1 MSSSNNSGSSSHAIN
16 DAAQWTSGNPMGGSS
31 SNAINDAAQSTSGNP
46 MGGSSS
52 HAINDAA
59 QSTSGNPMGGSSSHA
74 INDAAQSTSGNPM
87 GGSSSHAINDAAQW
101 TSGNPM
107 GGSSSNA
114 INDAAQSTSGNPMGG
129 SSSNAINDAA
139 QSTSGHAMGGQQIP
153 MTVRVLM
160 YRKNEEKMRIVK
172 VRGAVATTQCERLI
186 WYCKMCKNWR
196 LEELKN
202 QHIEHGTCGVKI
214 LLQKE
219 HESQAEARAQTTQSA
234 SVYLG
239 QDPRNHSAYFSPKNR
254 FLGICIRRER
264 HALHHQFTLRNCING
279 LGVEVMY
286 ELYNPTILKI
296 ETIKLEKRLNT
307 DSSYLQDAYP
317 EFSTFDFNLEAV
329 SHPSGSPVPINETKV
344 KLRPPPWRAH
354 SCSQVTPYFKR
365 KFFVTK
371 QLTNFKYDLIHDY
384 REHPQNLEDELLAEE
399 QILDFEARRQREG
412 GTKRQILKSAA
423 NLQQSS

>member
-1 MSSSNNSGSSSHAIN
+1 MKPLGLLKLQRLLFNRSIPRSYATDKSIAVGHKHINEFSESYPDFIRHVVVNRRNPLYKSLQRANQLERRLQIDIPEFYVGSIVAVT
-16 DAAQWTSGNPMGGSS
+16 TSDRN
-31 SNAINDAAQSTSGNP
+31 
-46 MGGSSS
+46 
-52 HAINDAA
+52 
-59 QSTSGNPMGGSSSHA
+59 
-74 INDAAQSTSGNPM
+74 
-87 GGSSSHAINDAAQW
+87 
-101 TSGNPM
+101 
-107 GGSSSNA
+107 
-114 INDAAQSTSGNPMGG
+114 
-129 SSSNAINDAA
+129 
-139 QSTSGHAMGGQQIP
+139 
-153 MTVRVLM
+153 L
-160 YRKNEEKMRIVK
+160 
-172 VRGAVATTQCERLI
+172 ATR
-186 WYCKMCKNWR
+186 
-196 LEELKN
+196 
-202 QHIEHGTCGVKI
+202 
-214 LLQKE
+214 
-219 HESQAEARAQTTQSA
+219 
-234 SVYLG
+234 
-239 QDPRNHSAYFSPKNR
+239 KNR

-296 ETIKLEKRLNT
+296 ETIKLEKRLDT
-307 DSSYLQDAYP
+307 DLSYLQDAYP

-344 KLRPPPWRAH
+344 KLRPPPWRARWELYGYKGIED
-354 SCSQVTPYFKR
+354 SWSQVTPYFKR